1 MKRLSRRI
9 TSTRVT
15 WSIGLL
21 FGVVS
26 LLVASCA
33 GTPKVSQWTASNNLT
48 YDQVYAA
55 ALRAG
60 TENGFTVVN
69 ADKTAGVIS
78 MRKQEYGGKTPAER
92 RMSVY
97 LKQVEGRVVVS
108 SKIVGS
114 DFGIIEGALGG
125 AVHKGLTRNFYVYLF
140 RELNITDP
148 SDRNVVIEDPK

>member
-1 MKRLSRRI
+1 M
-9 TSTRVT
+9 T
-15 WSIGLL
+15 WSTVWLL
-21 FGVVS
+21 GIIS
-26 LLVASCA
+26 LLIAGCA
-33 GTPKVSQWTASNNLT
+33 GTPKVARWTASNNLT

-60 TENGFTVVN
+60 TETGFTIVN
-69 ADKTAGVIS
+69 ADKASGVIS
-78 MRKQEYGGKTPAER
+78 MIKEEYAGDKQAER

-97 LKQVEGRVVVS
+97 LKQIGGKVVVS

-125 AVHKGLTRNFYVYLF
+125 AVHKELTHNFYVYLF

-148 SDRNVVIEDPK
+148 SLRNVVIEDAK

>member
-1 MKRLSRRI
+1 M
-9 TSTRVT
+9 
-15 WSIGLL
+15 
-21 FGVVS
+21 
-26 LLVASCA
+26 
-33 GTPKVSQWTASNNLT
+33 T
-48 YDQVYAA
+48 YDQVYTA

-60 TENGFTVVN
+60 TENGFTIVS

-78 MRKQEYGGKTPAER
+78 MRKEEYGGKKQVER

-97 LKQVEGRVVVS
+97 LKQMEGRVVVS

-125 AVHKGLTRNFYVYLF
+125 PVHKELTHNFYVYLF

-148 SDRNVVIEDPK
+148 SARNVVIEDAK